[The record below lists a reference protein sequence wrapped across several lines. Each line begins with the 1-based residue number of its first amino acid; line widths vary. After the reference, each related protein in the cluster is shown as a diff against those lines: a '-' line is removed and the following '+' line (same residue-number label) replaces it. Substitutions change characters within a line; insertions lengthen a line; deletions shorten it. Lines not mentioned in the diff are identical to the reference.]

1 MSASSSTVLQRAVG
15 IDVAKAHLD
24 VHLLPQQTAR
34 RFTNTAAGH
43 TQLLRLITPASPE
56 RIVLE
61 STGGYERSLLRRL
74 QDAGLP
80 AALVN
85 PLRVRRFAQAT
96 GRLAK
101 NDRIDAR
108 LLADFA
114 CRVDTRLATPVS
126 KIADMLRELVVRRR
140 QLVNQ
145 CVQLRNQRE
154 HARFKSVTASVDR
167 SITHVREEVKAVE
180 RLIAEQIE
188 SDPSLRARRDA
199 LLQAVGVGPAVA
211 AVLVSELPELGT
223 LSRNPLAALVGL
235 APFDDDSGRHRGTR
249 HIRGGRTGVRAALY
263 MATLVGIRRE
273 AHLKAHYQQLI
284 ARGKPKKVAL
294 VACMHKR
301 LNYLNSLLRNHKTD

>member
-1 MSASSSTVLQRAVG
+1 MSATAFAVVHHAVG

-24 VHLLPQQTAR
+24 VHLLPQETSR
-34 RFTNTAAGH
+34 RFDNTVTGR
-43 TQLLRLITPASPE
+43 TRLLRFISPVTPD
-56 RIVLE
+56 RVVLE
-61 STGGYERSLLRRL
+61 STGGYERPLLRCL
-74 QDAGLP
+74 HDAGLP

-126 KIADMLRELVVRRR
+126 KIAAVLRELVVRRR

-154 HARFKSVTASVDR
+154 HAESSLVTASIDR
-167 SITHVREEVKAVE
+167 SIKHVREEQKSIE
-180 RLIAEQIE
+180 RLILEQIE
-188 SDPSLRARRDA
+188 SDPSLRARRDT
-199 LLQAVGVGPAVA
+199 LLAARGVGPAVA

-223 LSRNPLAALVGL
+223 LRRNQLAALVGI
-235 APFDDDSGRHRGTR
+235 APFDDDSGQTRGTR

-263 MATLVGIRRE
+263 MSTLVGVRRE
-273 AHLKAHYQQLI
+273 EHLRAHYQQLL

-301 LNYLNSLLRNHKTD
+301 LNYLNSLLRNKQTP